1 MRHPMYL
8 GGILLF
14 IGTPLLL
21 GSLYGIIIGV
31 LMLFLLVVR
40 IIGEEKMLVDELEG
54 YADYQKKVK
63 YRLLP
68 FVW

>member
-14 IGTPLLL
+14 IGTPMLL
-21 GSLYGIIIGV
+21 GSMYGVVIG
-31 LMLFLLVVR
+31 LAMLLLLAAR
-40 IIGEEKMLVDELEG
+40 IVGEEKMLVNELVG
-54 YADYQKKVK
+54 YEDYQKKVR

-68 FVW
+68 HIW